1 MELAYKFYLFDPSIS
16 SEPINN
22 WIGPNRNDSLQ
33 EKLEKLKTKQF
44 PLLYHKLAKS
54 KFTTVAI
61 DQVSQAMF
69 ISFPIYSL

>member
-1 MELAYKFYLFDPSIS
+1 
-16 SEPINN
+16 
-22 WIGPNRNDSLQ
+22 LQ

-69 ISFPIYSL
+69 ISFLFIPYEYKETLALFMKKAIKGYCKPRNIY